1 MFSPTSLADTHCH
14 LDFDRFKL
22 GREVLVQH
30 CRERAIK
37 LLVVP
42 SVAKRAWRDVLSL
55 AESFDIVRP
64 AFGLHPHFVAEHET
78 SHLNELSQFVV
89 ANRAKVCAIG
99 EIGLDKTVPEYGRQL
114 YFFREQLKI
123 AVSNRLPVIIHSR
136 KSHGEVCRELKRSA
150 VGHGVVHAY
159 SGSQQDAE
167 KFIALGMKIGVGGV
181 ITWPRARKTR
191 TAITALPLNALVLET
206 DAPDMPVVGNAK
218 GEGSPL
224 DVMMV
229 FDVLCQLRGEP
240 PEEIATA
247 LWRNSVELF
256 A

>member
-1 MFSPTSLADTHCH
+1 MFSPIKLADTHCH

-22 GREVLVQH
+22 GREVLVQR
-30 CRERAIK
+30 CRENAIK

-55 AESFDIVRP
+55 SESFDIVRP
-64 AFGLHPHFVAEHET
+64 AFGLHPYFVAEHEA
-78 SHLNELSQFVV
+78 SHLNELSQFVM

-99 EIGLDKTVPEYGRQL
+99 EIGLDKTVPEYERQL
-114 YFFREQLKI
+114 YFFREQLRI

-150 VGHGVVHAY
+150 VGRGVVHAY

-191 TAITALPLNALVLET
+191 ATMAALPLNALVLET
-206 DAPDMPVVGNAK
+206 DAPDMPVVGSAK
-218 GEGSPL
+218 GGGSPL

-229 FDVLCQLRGEP
+229 FDVLCQLRGES